1 VPNGP
6 QSRGLLPLAL
16 LALLASVPISA
27 RAETAFF
34 SGKSLKIIVGMP
46 PGGGVDSYARLVQRH
61 LGRFLPGAPAIIV
74 QNMPGA
80 GSLRSV
86 MALVNAP
93 DDGTAVGTFSS
104 SLITETIAVPARAKV
119 DFRSFAFI
127 GNVSEDIRV
136 CYVRGELGV
145 RGWSDLLARDQVVFG
160 ATAPGTS
167 GNVDTA
173 MLRNLFGVKLKQVQ
187 GYAGSA
193 DKRLALEKGEIDGDC
208 GGWTSI
214 PQDWLHAPKINIMV
228 RLSPTLLPGIDG
240 SVPFGGDLLREER
253 DRKVYDFLTAPERLG
268 RLFMMPAKVPPDRIA
283 ALRAAFDAMV
293 SDATFLA
300 EAQKSG
306 LTVTPMPG
314 AAVDR
319 RIAELYAT
327 PPDVVARA
335 RTISGE

>member
-1 VPNGP
+1 
-6 QSRGLLPLAL
+6 
-16 LALLASVPISA
+16 
-27 RAETAFF
+27 
-34 SGKSLKIIVGMP
+34 
-46 PGGGVDSYARLVQRH
+46 
-61 LGRFLPGAPAIIV
+61 
-74 QNMPGA
+74 MPGA

-86 MALVNAP
+86 MALTNSP
-93 DDGTAVGTFSS
+93 DDGTTVGTFSS

-136 CYVRGELGV
+136 CYVRGALGV
-145 RGWSDLLARDQVVFG
+145 RSWSDLLARDQVVFG
-160 ATAPGTS
+160 ATAAGTS
-167 GNVDTA
+167 GNIDTA
-173 MLRNLFGVKLKQVQ
+173 MLRNLFGVKLKPVQ

-214 PQDWLHAPKINIMV
+214 PQDWLRARKINVMV
-228 RLSPTLLPGIDG
+228 RLSPTLLAGIDG
-240 SVPFGGDLLREER
+240 SVPYGGDLLRDER

-268 RLFMMPAKVPPDRIA
+268 RLFMVPAKVPADRLA

-293 SDATFLA
+293 LDAMFLA

-314 AAVDR
+314 AEVDR

-327 PPDVVARA
+327 PPDLLVRARA
-335 RTISGE
+335 ISGE

>member
-1 VPNGP
+1 VRNGP
-6 QSRGLLPLAL
+6 QSHRLFPLAL
-16 LALLASVPISA
+16 LALLASVPIPA
-27 RAETAFF
+27 RAEPAFF
-34 SGKSLKIIVGMP
+34 NGKSVKIIVGMP

-61 LGRFLPGAPAIIV
+61 LARFVPGAPAIVV

-86 MALVNAP
+86 MALTNSA
-93 DDGTAVGTFSS
+93 DDGTTVGTFSS

-136 CYVRGELGV
+136 CYVRGDLGV
-145 RGWSDLLARDQVVFG
+145 RSWSDLLARDQVVFG
-160 ATAPGTS
+160 ATAAGTS

-173 MLRNLFGVKLKQVQ
+173 MLRNLFGVKLKPVQ

-214 PQDWLHAPKINIMV
+214 PQDWLRARKINVMV
-228 RLSPTLLPGIDG
+228 RLSPTLLAGIDG
-240 SVPFGGDLLREER
+240 SVPYGGDLLRDER

-268 RLFMMPAKVPPDRIA
+268 RLFMVPAKVPADRLA

-293 SDATFLA
+293 SEAMFLA
-300 EAQKSG
+300 EAEKSG

-314 AAVDR
+314 AEVDR

-327 PPDVVARA
+327 PPDLLARA
-335 RTISGE
+335 RAISGE